1 MIIHRQRDLYAN
13 NWWREKKKREIFLP
27 KASKFLFRP
36 QSEKISENFPDCE

>member
-1 MIIHRQRDLYAN
+1 MQMIDDAR
-13 NWWREKKKREIFLP
+13 KKNAEIFLP